1 MAEQTDNRP
10 VHRANTIKSAL
21 HILEHSK
28 AESIDK
34 VNAALISL
42 YPDDLKAIEMAI
54 SQTLKNIENKV

>member
-1 MAEQTDNRP
+1 MP
-10 VHRANTIKSAL
+10 VHRGNTIKAAL

-28 AESIDK
+28 ADAIER

-42 YPDDLKAIEMAI
+42 YPDDLKLIETAI